1 MKGMK
6 EMPSPQSVNELI
18 IITGMSGA
26 GKTLAIQSFE
36 DLGFYCID
44 NLPPALLPTFLN
56 LMKQSKKEISRIAA
70 VMDLRGG
77 DFFSSLIDAL
87 DRIEREDLVATK
99 ILFLDADDETLVR
112 RYKETR
118 RSHPLAEN
126 GLPLMGIKYEREL
139 LAEVKERAQ
148 FIYNTSSM
156 KPRELRQRIIA
167 QFSDVD
173 SRTFTVNVM
182 SFGFKHGMP
191 IDADL
196 VFDVRFLPNP
206 YYVESL
212 RSKTG
217 LDEDVSSYVLK
228 YDETKALIEKLMDLF
243 EYMIPLYQKEGKTQL
258 VIAFGCTGGQHRSV
272 TLAEYFGN
280 HLDQFAPTVITHR
293 DIAKRKG

>member
-1 MKGMK
+1 
-6 EMPSPQSVNELI
+6 MPSPQPVSELI

-26 GKTLAIQSFE
+26 GKSVAIRSFE
-36 DLGFYCID
+36 DLGFFCID

-56 LMKQSKKEISRIAA
+56 LMKESKKEISRIAA

-87 DRIEREDLVATK
+87 DRIEREDLVKTK
-99 ILFLDADDETLVR
+99 ILFLDADDETLVS

-118 RSHPLAEN
+118 RSHPLSEN
-126 GLPLMGIKYEREL
+126 GLPLTGIHHEREL
-139 LAEVKERAQ
+139 LADVKERAQ

-167 QFSDVD
+167 QFSGVN
-173 SRTFTVNVM
+173 SRKFTVSVM
-182 SFGFKHGMP
+182 SFGFKYGMP

-196 VFDVRFLPNP
+196 VFDIRFLPNP
-206 YYVESL
+206 YYIESL

-228 YDETKALIEKLMDLF
+228 YDETKELIQKLTDLF
-243 EYMIPLYQKEGKTQL
+243 EFMIPLYKKEGKTQL
-258 VIAFGCTGGQHRSV
+258 IIAFGCTGGQHRSV

-280 HLDQFAPTVITHR
+280 HLDQYAPTVITHR

>member
-1 MKGMK
+1 
-6 EMPSPQSVNELI
+6 MPNPQSVNELI

-272 TLAEYFGN
+272 TLAEYFGKV
-280 HLDQFAPTVITHR
+280 TER
-293 DIAKRKG
+293 C